1 MKVKIMAWGGSL
13 NKDGSDYIR
22 KLREADKVIT
32 FLESL
37 KEELN
42 TEEQANFSRTIEIIV
57 EYISKISEK
66 KE

>member
-1 MKVKIMAWGGSL
+1 MVWGGSL
-13 NKDGSDYIR
+13 NKEGSDYIR

-42 TEEQANFSRTIEIIV
+42 TEEQANFSITIEIIV

-66 KE
+66 

>member
-1 MKVKIMAWGGSL
+1 MAWGGSL
-13 NKDGSDYIR
+13 NKNGSDYIR
-22 KLREADKVIT
+22 KLREADRVIA

-42 TEEQANFSRTIEIIV
+42 IEEQANFSRTIEIIV

-66 KE
+66 

>member
-1 MKVKIMAWGGSL
+1 MAWGGSL

-22 KLREADKVIT
+22 KLREADRVIT

>member
-1 MKVKIMAWGGSL
+1 MAWGGSL

-22 KLREADKVIT
+22 KLREADRVIA
-32 FLESL
+32 FLENI
-37 KEELN
+37 KEDLN

-66 KE
+66 

>member
-1 MKVKIMAWGGSL
+1 MVWGGSL
-13 NKDGSDYIR
+13 NKEGSDYIR

-42 TEEQANFSRTIEIIV
+42 IEEQANFSRTIEIIV

-66 KE
+66 

>member
-1 MKVKIMAWGGSL
+1 MAWGGSL

-22 KLREADKVIT
+22 KLREADRVIA

>member
-1 MKVKIMAWGGSL
+1 MAWGGSL

>member
-1 MKVKIMAWGGSL
+1 MAWGGSL

-22 KLREADKVIT
+22 MLREADRVIA

-37 KEELN
+37 KEDLN
-42 TEEQANFSRTIEIIV
+42 AKERANFSRTIEIIV

-66 KE
+66 

>member
-1 MKVKIMAWGGSL
+1 MVWGGSL

-22 KLREADKVIT
+22 KLREADRVIT

>member
-1 MKVKIMAWGGSL
+1 MVWGGSL
-13 NKDGSDYIR
+13 NKEGSDYIR

>member
-1 MKVKIMAWGGSL
+1 MVWGGSL

-22 KLREADKVIT
+22 KLREADRVIV

-37 KEELN
+37 KEDLN
-42 TEEQANFSRTIEIIV
+42 AEEQANFSRTIEIIV